1 MKSIFID
8 FIKYEKLGDGIL
20 SLSDIV
26 DECILFKFK
35 QEFEIKLD
43 CSIKKTR

>member
-8 FIKYEKLGDGIL
+8 FIKYEKLGDWIL
-20 SLSDIV
+20 WLSDIV

-35 QEFEIKLD
+35 PELEIKLEG
-43 CSIKKTR
+43 SIKKTR